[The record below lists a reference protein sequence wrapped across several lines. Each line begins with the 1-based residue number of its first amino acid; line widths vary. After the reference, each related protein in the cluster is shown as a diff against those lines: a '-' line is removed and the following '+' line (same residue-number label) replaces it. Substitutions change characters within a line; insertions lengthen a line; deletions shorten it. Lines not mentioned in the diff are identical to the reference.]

1 MPPYHPRRLD
11 AIQGAD
17 VSFLAEQQAK
27 AELRRQRFATEAALP
42 PPIPQPKRIAWPG
55 GKIVTSDKREKLL
68 SLLQRQS
75 HAPTQAQLDALQRL
89 SAAGAPTGTH
99 TDSDSPDTEEAPSPM
114 SKHRVAPANESV
126 PHQNQPST
134 PQPLRIKRTRCHA
147 AMRRRSQSWTRA
159 VNAFFRH
166 RVALR
171 DVPLSR
177 SARAFLVKKAK
188 ERRRHR
194 MVSSSK

>member
-75 HAPTQAQLDALQRL
+75 PLEIVQRL
-89 SAAGAPTGTH
+89 ISGGAMVDPPLDGVEAIAKCLCALASTH
-99 TDSDSPDTEEAPSPM
+99 GG
-114 SKHRVAPANESV
+114 
-126 PHQNQPST
+126 
-134 PQPLRIKRTRCHA
+134 
-147 AMRRRSQSWTRA
+147 
-159 VNAFFRH
+159 
-166 RVALR
+166 
-171 DVPLSR
+171 
-177 SARAFLVKKAK
+177 ARARARTGRLAIG
-188 ERRRHR
+188 RRAGVRGHH
-194 MVSSSK
+194 